1 MRSRTPS
8 LIWIPFVFSVG
19 TISWGLLFAGL
30 VLLAAVILA
39 PAMRD
44 VHDAEA
50 TRNDSQATLQLLEQK
65 IQLQKDFTEAASND
79 PVLMER
85 LASRQLNL
93 NRKDQE
99 LLTLGTAPTRD
110 EIAARA
116 KTIWEGRGRPQG
128 KDAEIWREAELELRT
143 QAKDRSVRTLI
154 AESLT
159 SVAPAAPKP
168 VNPLLTLTL
177 NPAMRSM
184 LILLGC
190 ITLVLSFFLGVK
202 YQRD

>member
-44 VHDAEA
+44 VHDAEV
-50 TRNDSQATLQLLEQK
+50 TRNDTQATLQLLEQK
-65 IQLQKDFTEAASND
+65 IQLQKEFTEDASKN
-79 PVLMER
+79 PELMER
-85 LASRQLNL
+85 LASRGLNL

-99 LLTLGTAPTRD
+99 LLSLGMAPTRD
-110 EIAARA
+110 EIAAKA
-116 KTIWEGRGRPQG
+116 KAIWEAHGRPQG
-128 KDAEIWREAELELRT
+128 KDAEILREAELELRT

-159 SVAPAAPKP
+159 PVTPTAAKP
-168 VNPLLTLTL
+168 VNPLLAITL